1 MAWQDH
7 IEEHEQRI
15 AQARAMGS
23 PKRLAERAEAG
34 ILNARQRVEALLDT
48 DSFHESGLF
57 AVSRRPGMADR
68 SPADGVVDG
77 YGRINGREVIVCA
90 QDFTTLGSSSA
101 INNSRKSMK
110 MWQTAEKN
118 GVPFVYLSECSGAR
132 IPDIMGAVGMGS
144 VGEGFIFTR
153 RRLVPWADA
162 VLGMSFG
169 AGTWVAS
176 VSDFVVMRKGAV
188 MAVTSPRVN
197 TVAISEQIDPE
208 DMGGWRVQTEITG
221 KADLAVD
228 TDEEALQAVRDY
240 LSYLPSN
247 SEELPP
253 LADVPAGSGDD
264 AGRILDLV
272 PEERRR
278 TYDVRK
284 VIRLIADRD
293 SMFPIKER
301 FGRSLVTCFARIEGR
316 TVGIIANNPMF
327 KGGALDVDSCDK
339 ATGFIAT
346 CDSFNVPIIFLA
358 DVPGFLIGIEGE
370 HKKVPGK
377 IMNFMQALELATVPV
392 LSVVMRKSYG
402 QAYINMGGGRSDEM
416 ACWFTADISFVDPAV
431 AASIVTGL
439 DPKAEPEKFAA
450 AVDEY
455 SLGCSPYDLAG
466 QYLAHDVI
474 DPRDTRQ
481 WLARMLEAHQR
492 RRTGGI
498 GAHHMQNWPFTY

>member
-1 MAWQDH
+1 MGWENNV
-7 IEEHEQRI
+7 EEHRRRI
-15 AQARAMGS
+15 AAAEAMGS
-23 PKRLAERAEAG
+23 TRRLEERAAAG
-34 ILNARQRVEALLDT
+34 ILNARQRIEALLDSG
-48 DSFHESGLF
+48 SFHESGRF
-57 AVSRRPGMADR
+57 AVSARAESADR

-77 YGRINGREVIVCA
+77 YGRIDGREVVVCA

-101 INNSRKSMK
+101 INNGRKSQK
-110 MWQTAEKN
+110 MWRTAEKN

-132 IPDIMGAVGMGS
+132 IPDIMGAVGMGRI
-144 VGEGFIFTR
+144 GEGFIFSR
-153 RRLVPWADA
+153 RRIVPWADA
-162 VLGMSFG
+162 LLGMSFG
-169 AGTWVAS
+169 GGTWVAS

-197 TVAISEQIDPE
+197 SVAISEQIDPE

-247 SEELPP
+247 CNEMPP
-253 LADVPAGSGDD
+253 MADVPAGSGED
-264 AGRILDLV
+264 ANRILDLV

-284 VIRLIADRD
+284 VIRLIVDRD

-301 FGRSLVTCFARIEGR
+301 FGRSLVTSFARIEGR
-316 TVGIIANNPMF
+316 SVGIIANNPMF

-339 ATGFIAT
+339 ATSFIAM
-346 CDSFNVPIIFLA
+346 CDSFNVPLIFLA

-370 HKKVPGK
+370 HRKVPGK
-377 IMNFMQALELATVPV
+377 IMNFMQALELASVPV
-392 LSVVMRKSYG
+392 LSVIMRKSYG

-439 DPKAEPEKFAA
+439 DPTTEPEKFAA

-474 DPRDTRQ
+474 DPRDTRR
-481 WLARMLEAHQR
+481 WLGRMLDAHQR

-498 GAHHMQNWPFTY
+498 GAHHMQSWPFTY